1 MVAVLLTLLTMGL
14 AWAATPSGFLDVVGF
29 WGGRLKEG
37 QILGSER
44 GLFKLLAFAMQVA
57 LTLVTGHALAN
68 APGVRRVIDAV
79 VGRVRTEKGA
89 IAVTALVSLVAGFV
103 NWGLGLIVGALMA
116 REMGASAERRGLRV
130 HYPLLG
136 AAGYGGLMVW
146 HGGLSATAPLKVTQ
160 EAEILDLMPSG
171 GLDPV
176 PLSET
181 LLSPLNLTVA
191 VLCLVGVPILLVLMR
206 PAPENVMTAGHF
218 LGNDDR
224 LEPEAPPSPHPTPAA
239 RLERSRILAAV
250 LAALAVIYLVRYLG
264 RIGVDR
270 LDLNAVNLAFL
281 TLGLVAHGSLKRY
294 GDAVADGTRSASG
307 VILQFP
313 FYAGIMG
320 LMDLS
325 GLMAMLAQGVAS
337 VATPGTFGIFTFFSA
352 GLVNLFVPSGGGQ
365 WAVQGP
371 VVVGAAH
378 ELGVP
383 IGKAIM
389 AFCYGDQWTNMLQ
402 PFWALPLLGITRLKA
417 GDLIGYTAALM
428 FLSAALF
435 LVPLWLF

>member
-1 MVAVLLTLLTMGL
+1 MGL
-14 AWAATPSGFLDVVGF
+14 AWAATPSGFLDVIGF
-29 WGGRLKEG
+29 WGGRLKQGE
-37 QILGSER
+37 LLPAER
-44 GLFKLLAFAMQVA
+44 GLFKLMSFAMQVS

-68 APGVRRVIDAV
+68 AAGVRKVIDAV
-79 VGRVRTEKGA
+79 VGRVRSETAA
-89 IAVTALVSLVAGFV
+89 IAVTAIVALVAGFV

-116 REMGASAERRGLRV
+116 REMGAAAERRGLAV

-136 AAGYGGLMVW
+136 AAGYAGLMVW

-160 EAEILDLMPSG
+160 ESQILDLMPGG
-171 GLDPV
+171 GLNPV

-181 LLSPLNLTVA
+181 LLSPLNMTVT
-191 VLCLVGVPILLVLMR
+191 VLCMVGVPILLVLMR
-206 PAPENVMTAGHF
+206 PRPENVVTAGHF
-218 LGNDDR
+218 LGTDDGHEVPTPR
-224 LEPEAPPSPHPTPAA
+224 AATPAA
-239 RLERSRILAAV
+239 RLERSRLLAGV
-250 LAALAVIYLVRYLG
+250 LAALAVIYLFRYLG

-270 LDLNAVNLAFL
+270 LDLNAVNLTFL

-294 GDAVADGTRSASG
+294 GDAVADGARSTSG

-325 GLMAMLAQGVAS
+325 GLMALLAEAVAS
-337 VATPGTFGIFTFFSA
+337 VATPTTFGIFTFFSA

-371 VVVGAAH
+371 VVVAAAQ

-383 IGKAIM
+383 MGKAIM

-428 FLSAALF
+428 ILSSLLF
-435 LVPLWLF
+435 LIPLLVF